1 MPNTNR
7 SIHIN
12 LKPQDQVN
20 ELEQLNFQRH
30 ELFSARLMVLLSEN
44 LILYNSSE
52 PKQIIC
58 SKSLQEL
65 MNQKPVSS

>member
-30 ELFSARLMVLLSEN
+30 EHFSARLMVLLSEN

-52 PKQIIC
+52 PKQIVC
-58 SKSLQEL
+58 QTSPQEL